1 MKKVQVLVGYKK
13 NILFLCIKGNSMQ
26 REKERVMYS
35 IRETADKVV
44 PSGAK
49 VVLFGSQARGD
60 AREDSDWDILIL
72 IDKDRVN
79 NTDFDEI
86 AYPLVELGWKMGVMI
101 NPILYTYKDW
111 HKRDFTPFYKNVEQE
126 GIVLCH

>member
-1 MKKVQVLVGYKK
+1 
-13 NILFLCIKGNSMQ
+13 MQ

-111 HKRDFTPFYKNVEQE
+111 QKRDFTPFYKNVEQE

>member
-1 MKKVQVLVGYKK
+1 
-13 NILFLCIKGNSMQ
+13 MQ
-26 REKERVMYS
+26 REKERVIYS
-35 IRETADKVV
+35 IRKTVGEVLPT
-44 PSGAK
+44 GTK

-72 IDKDRVN
+72 INKDRVN
-79 NTDFDEI
+79 NTDFDNF
-86 AYPLVELGWKMGVMI
+86 AYPLVELGWKLGLMI

-111 HKRDFTPFYKNVEQE
+111 QKRNFTPFYKNVEQE